1 MPAAGAVIASK
12 ADIKRIGLNQVSMDG
27 FPLLVWK
34 WMAVVSRMVAK
45 RFWLL
50 PPKYHL
56 DKMDVGRIAKWEWSV

>member
-1 MPAAGAVIASK
+1 MG
-12 ADIKRIGLNQVSMDG
+12 G

-34 WMAVVSRMVAK
+34 WMAVVSGMVAK

-56 DKMDVGRIAKWEWSV
+56 DKMDVGRIANWEWSV